1 MPVAAI
7 DTHEVVTRV
16 VRRSQDIDLSKLA
29 TKTDLAALRSDLH
42 AVMSDTKAD
51 ILKWVVGMI
60 GAVIALVR
68 LVSY

>member
-7 DTHEVVTRV
+7 DTHEAVTRV
-16 VRRSQDIDLSKLA
+16 VRRSQDIDLSELA